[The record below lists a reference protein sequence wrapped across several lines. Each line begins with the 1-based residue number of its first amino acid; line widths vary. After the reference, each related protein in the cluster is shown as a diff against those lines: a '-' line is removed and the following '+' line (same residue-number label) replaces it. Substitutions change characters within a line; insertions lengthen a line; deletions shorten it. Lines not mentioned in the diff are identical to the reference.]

1 MHNVTPFESNYLGLD
16 SKEFAKLE
24 LFTSE
29 QRTIAWLLISIEY
42 FVQFIN
48 IPFGIINIRLLY
60 CTEVG
65 LIILFYFYYYCFNL
79 GFYDKL

>member
-1 MHNVTPFESNYLGLD
+1 MHNVTQFEINYLGLD
-16 SKEFAKLE
+16 SEEFAKLE

-29 QRTIAWLLISIEY
+29 QRTIAWLLILIEY

-60 CTEVG
+60 FTSVG
-65 LIILFYFYYYCFNL
+65 LIILFRNFIIIVPLWF
-79 GFYDKL
+79 